1 MRFLF
6 HTLGCTL
13 PPAFV
18 LFLLVDTAVNPNVPR
33 FGTTLNGPGPNGSLS
48 LDESRE
54 LLALSRKLVAE
65 GKDEEALKPAL
76 KLYAAYPR
84 NHIYTQT
91 LAQIYQRLGRL
102 KEETQYW
109 EKFLQDAPLPIE
121 ACPDIGHAYWKQRLH
136 RKALDAYERCLTF
149 EPDNIDSIF
158 ALAHARE
165 LNGETAKAAALY
177 RKGLVT
183 TPMSLDTRI
192 GLARVEMRLG
202 QTAAAKKRIDAVL
215 RERPEN
221 TDALLVAGMIAWD
234 QGNLAE
240 ARRYLLKGSA
250 LSPGYADYQT
260 VLGRINREAAHRSA
274 PAGPSQ

>member
-1 MRFLF
+1 TLSCESFPYGCARYPSTPISSAISPRVPKRSRSPRRTAPRIGCCPFPMRFLF

-33 FGTTLNGPGPNGSLS
+33 FGTTLSGPGPNGSLS

-65 GKDEEALKPAL
+65 SKDEEALKPAL

-109 EKFLQDAPLPIE
+109 EKFLQD
-121 ACPDIGHAYWKQRLH
+121 
-136 RKALDAYERCLTF
+136 
-149 EPDNIDSIF
+149 
-158 ALAHARE
+158 
-165 LNGETAKAAALY
+165 
-177 RKGLVT
+177 
-183 TPMSLDTRI
+183 
-192 GLARVEMRLG
+192 
-202 QTAAAKKRIDAVL
+202 
-215 RERPEN
+215 
-221 TDALLVAGMIAWD
+221 
-234 QGNLAE
+234 
-240 ARRYLLKGSA
+240 
-250 LSPGYADYQT
+250 
-260 VLGRINREAAHRSA
+260 
-274 PAGPSQ
+274 